1 MGDKPLVGL
10 RHDVDTGYDFTHGI
24 KPVSKLEDRSD
35 ARSTF
40 FVRVRLLRG
49 HLDRVR
55 VLEELQDDGW
65 EIGLH
70 LDNTVASPK
79 DPPPQEELEE
89 LIQLG
94 FRVHGVTPHGGLYGF
109 QGRVTWEV
117 MDSLGLEY
125 MMGYPP
131 FPKHHRTPIIGP
143 HHTIDFL
150 VKKLG
155 VKMGVKALLQQL
167 GSDIGERGY
176 GVVLMH
182 PLYMKFSV
190 GPSLTFNAVR
200 VSRRQGFRAYFLKQ
214 VDRGFKALYTL
225 LGIRRVDEAYTIFLK
240 ETRERG
246 WEPVKI
252 LDILKHARD

>member
-1 MGDKPLVGL
+1 MSHRPMIGL

-24 KPVSKLEDRSD
+24 EPVSRLEDRND

-40 FVRVRLLRG
+40 FVRVRLLKG
-49 HLDRVR
+49 HPDRVR
-55 VLEELQDDGW
+55 ILERLQDDGW

-79 DPPPQEELEE
+79 EPSPQEELEE
-89 LIQLG
+89 LTLLG

-109 QGRVTWEV
+109 KGRVTWEV
-117 MDSLGLEY
+117 MDSLGLDY

-150 VKKLG
+150 VKERGARKG
-155 VKMGVKALLQQL
+155 VDVLLQRL
-167 GSDIGERGY
+167 DSDIVERGY

-190 GPSLTFNAVR
+190 GPSLTFSAVK
-200 VSRRQGFRAYFLKQ
+200 VSRRQGWRAYVLKQ

-225 LGIRRVDEAYTIFLK
+225 LGLRRVGEAYTVFLK
-240 ETRERG
+240 EARDRG
-246 WEPVKI
+246 WELVSI
-252 LDILKHARD
+252 HDVLNTR